1 MRALLD
7 DLNSLP
13 GVLGSMYCDAGGGV
27 LSRAFPP
34 EFDDGSL
41 TAVASALATATPE
54 LKSLTGAISVL
65 DLRYRETR
73 VVIRPAGDASL
84 LVLCDKKA
92 DAQEILAFASVA
104 CKKFE
109 RLQLS
114 GTSGATSA
122 PAEPTTGPSGSAPGG
137 NTSGAPVSEQSA
149 TGPGGVSVAAPV
161 VEPPA
166 RRRVPV
172 AMLAAVAA
180 LALVVGAGIAYT
192 LRGPRPPPAVRVE
205 PTALPTPPKPQEPP
219 ALAPLKVK
227 LRLSGSD
234 TLAAELA
241 PALAA
246 GFLSA
251 QKAVD
256 VQIVHPGPE
265 LIVVRGLQD
274 GAAVGVEIKSLGT
287 AQGLDDLLAGTA
299 DVALAARRVN
309 AEERQ
314 RLAALGDLS
323 STAREHVVG
332 VDGITVVVNKANP
345 VPSLSREQ
353 LRTILSGA
361 ISDWSRLGGETE
373 GSATETSIKEGPVH
387 VYLPDDRSTIP
398 EVVQAIV
405 LGGGPFTPDA
415 RRLPTPQA
423 VAEAVSSD
431 PGGMGLVPMA
441 GVAGARAV
449 PIADQKGP
457 PRLPTALAVA
467 SEDYLLAHRLYLYTS
482 QASLEPL
489 VAQFV
494 EFALSPEGQTLVRKA
509 GFVELGTKTE
519 IRRAGAPVGP
529 ALVARRLAR
538 AAGPTPVE
546 LSAPPA
552 SNHQADPPAR
562 SSVQGDAV
570 GTVSPNAVAPP
581 PPPLPSPQPPPI
593 AVEDAPVYASGNYQ
607 KPKMVEQ
614 GCVQRTV
621 RVPNDVFDRV
631 AGKTITVKFAVGRE
645 GTPSRFQV
653 MTPGMP
659 DRAGTAIWEAIQA
672 CTWIPGADEGGVP
685 LSIWVIMPFRFTR
698 E

>member
-54 LKSLTGAISVL
+54 LKSLTGTISVL

-114 GTSGATSA
+114 GTSDATNA
-122 PAEPTTGPSGSAPGG
+122 PVEPATGPSGSAPVG
-137 NTSGAPVSEQSA
+137 NTNGAPVPEQSA
-149 TGPGGVSVAAPV
+149 PGPGAVSVAAPV

-180 LALVVGAGIAYT
+180 LALVVGAGIAYA
-192 LRGPRPPPAVRVE
+192 LRGPRPPAAVRVE
-205 PTALPTPPKPQEPP
+205 PTALPTPPPPQEPP
-219 ALAPLKVK
+219 TLGPLKVK

-299 DVALAARRVN
+299 DVALAARRAN

-345 VPSLSREQ
+345 VPSLNREQ

-361 ISDWSRLGGETE
+361 ISDWSRLGGAE
-373 GSATETSIKEGPVH
+373 GSATQTSIKEGPVH

-398 EVVQAIV
+398 EVVRAIV

-423 VAEAVSSD
+423 VAEAVRSD

-494 EFALSPEGQTLVRKA
+494 EFALSAEGQTLVRRA
-509 GFVELGTKTE
+509 GFVELGAKTE
-519 IRRAGAPVGP
+519 TRRAGAPVGP
-529 ALVARRLAR
+529 AMVASRRLAR

-546 LSAPPA
+546 LSAPPER
-552 SNHQADPPAR
+552 ADPPATT
-562 SSVQGDAV
+562 SAQGDPV
-570 GTVSPNAVAPP
+570 GTASPNAVAPP

-593 AVEDAPVYASGNYQ
+593 AVEDAPVYATGNYQ

-621 RVPNDVFDRV
+621 RMPNDVFDRV
-631 AGKTITVKFAVGRE
+631 AEKTITVKFVVGRE